1 MASENQNYDN
11 LIGGEFPVVTERVTI
26 ASGASLK
33 RGTILGV
40 VTASG
45 KYTAADATDTGQS
58 ATGTADP
65 KAILLEDAAAA
76 SADVS
81 NVLVALT
88 GEFNSAKLIAKT
100 GSTVAGFKNA
110 LRALCIFQKTVI

>member
-1 MASENQNYDN
+1 MASENQNYDK

-26 ASGASLK
+26 ASGANLK

-45 KYTAADATDTGQS
+45 KYVAADSTDTGES
-58 ATGTADP
+58 ATGTKDP

-88 GEFNSAKLIAKT
+88 GEFNSAALIAKT
-100 GSTVAGFKNA
+100 GSTVAGFKDA
-110 LRALCIFQKTVI
+110 LRALCIFEKTVM